1 METQYYPINENAAR
15 LSKHMSSF
23 DDYREGS
30 ATAVYRS
37 QVDKAAELATQQ
49 AERKPDFADEIE
61 CLLDRYA
68 RKLAEYYNRENEI
81 GTRCASVMI
90 AGPSNFPVR
99 KKEKQVA
106 AWDRNRE
113 TYADAE
119 RLLARMRSIGTGGI
133 KSSDARAV
141 EKLQAKIEDAESA
154 QQTMKDVNAYYR
166 KHGTLD
172 DCPYIAEDIARKLSA
187 SMESSYHPKGAPP
200 YESWALSNN
209 NANIH
214 RMKERIAQLQRE
226 KERGAQAEP
235 QTIADGVRVFENVA
249 LMRIQILF
257 DDKPGAETRDILKGE
272 GFRWSPSQS
281 AWQRDLNEN
290 GRRAARR
297 AMKKIAPDA
306 ETSEAP
312 QGPAQARP
320 LHEQPRAVYLYTE
333 QGAKVKREHG
343 QEVTA
348 GDECETGL
356 GQNALDKWER
366 AGLVEE
372 VPETVTL
379 AEFAE
384 RVGE

>member
-1 METQYYPINENAAR
+1 MKTQYYPINENTAR
-15 LSKHMSSF
+15 RAKEMSSF
-23 DDYREGS
+23 SDYKPGS
-30 ATAVYRS
+30 ATAAYRS

-49 AERKPDFADEIE
+49 AEKKPDFADEIE
-61 CLLDRYA
+61 YLLDRYA

-106 AWDRNRE
+106 AWERNRE
-113 TYADAE
+113 TYADVE
-119 RLLARMRSIGTGGI
+119 RLLASMRSIGTGGI
-133 KSSDARAV
+133 KSSDARAI
-141 EKLQAKIEDAESA
+141 EKLQAKIEVAEST

-166 KHGTLD
+166 KYGTLD

-187 SMESSYHPKGAPP
+187 SMESSYRPKGAPP

-214 RMKERIAQLQRE
+214 RMKERVAQLQRE

-257 DDKPGAETRDILKGE
+257 DDKPDAETRDILKGE

-306 ETSEAP
+306 ETDEAP
-312 QGPAQARP
+312 QEPAQAEP
-320 LHEQPRAVYLYTE
+320 LHEQPCAVYLYTE

-343 QEVTA
+343 QEVGA
-348 GDECETGL
+348 GDECETTQGVADSRKTKDL
-356 GQNALDKWER
+356 
-366 AGLVEE
+366 E
-372 VPETVTL
+372 V
-379 AEFAE
+379 
-384 RVGE
+384 RK